1 MRYDFLGLG
10 VRAVRVHGDHAH
22 VVIGARPSG
31 RTGHF
36 GQVVGT
42 QEGIPEGLGRAVAVE
57 NIGRQQLH
65 ILFARGLLEG
75 CAHGDDAAQGR
86 QVDRGA
92 LLGAGEHGQNGRH
105 ADEEGDLIALGV
117 FQAGARVEIA
127 QNDHLTADI
136 ERRARAARVDA
147 AAVEPRG
154 HIHGAV
160 GRGERKVHN
169 HIVCRQHL
177 IDVIDRHAL
186 GAVGCARGVKT
197 GGFVVDMR
205 VKIDRRVG
213 LGLTVHIVI
222 KGRIPLSTSHQHPVG
237 LVLSQRERI
246 L

>member
-1 MRYDFLGLG
+1 MRHDFLGLG
-10 VRAVRVHGDHAH
+10 VRAVRVHGDHTH
-22 VVIGARPSG
+22 IVIGARPSG

-42 QEGIPEGLGRAVAVE
+42 QEGVPEGFGRAVSVE
-57 NIGRQQLH
+57 NIRGQQLH

-75 CAHGDDAAQGR
+75 CAHGDDAAQGG

-92 LLGAGEHGQNGRH
+92 LLGAGEHGQDGRH
-105 ADEEGDLIALGV
+105 ADEEGDPIALGV
-117 FQAGARVEIA
+117 FQTGARVEIA
-127 QNDHLTADI
+127 QDDHLTADV

-154 HIHGAV
+154 HVHGAV

-169 HIVCRQHL
+169 DIVCRQHL

-205 VKIDRRVG
+205 VKIDGRVG
-213 LGLTVHIVI
+213 LGLTVHIAI
-222 KGRIPLSTSHQHPVG
+222 KGLCAMSASDQHPVG
-237 LVLSQRERI
+237 FVLGQRKRI